1 MGKRATTTLLVLALL
16 ATACG
21 ASGLTGGSG
30 QTAPDPNVPV
40 EGMTLSFG
48 QLTERDID
56 INADG
61 RNTTA
66 AIEGLNAFA
75 IDLYTEVAAT
85 ESANVVLSPYSA
97 AFALSMIYAGAGGAT
112 ADEMQKVLHA
122 DAENW
127 HEGINAYDLTL
138 DARTSGSPTIWTAAN
153 KVWTQRDL
161 ELRPSY
167 LDTLTGSYGSAAAQA
182 NFGADVEAER
192 AIINEWTAKQTLG
205 LVPELFPAGS
215 LDANTA
221 LVLVN
226 AVAMDA
232 PWEFPFDAGDT
243 RPGSFTRPDGS
254 VVDVP
259 MMHYDE
265 FLPSAWADTYQAV
278 ELPYGGG
285 ALSMVIIQPSD
296 LATFERDLTVDS
308 LDEVIN
314 SIEDGGIHLSV
325 PKWSSRTHLTL
336 NDTLVNLGMPSAFGA
351 NADFSGMVEGG
362 GLALDRVEHEAVIE
376 VDEQGTRA
384 AAATGGSMVMSHGPT
399 VTINKPFFYVIRD
412 RGAGTILFIGRV
424 TDPSREP

>member
-1 MGKRATTTLLVLALL
+1 MGKRATTTFLLLALL

-30 QTAPDPNVPV
+30 QTAPDPNEPV

-48 QLTERDID
+48 QLTERDVD

-97 AFALSMIYAGAGGAT
+97 AFALSMIYAGAGGET
-112 ADEMQKVLHA
+112 AGEMQKVLHA

-127 HEGINAYDLTL
+127 HEGINAYDLAL

-167 LDTLTGSYGSAAAQA
+167 LDALTGSYGSAAAQA

-232 PWEFPFDAGDT
+232 PWEFPFNAGDT

-265 FLPSAWADTYQAV
+265 FLPSAWADTYEAV

-308 LDEVIN
+308 LDEVMN

-325 PKWSSRTHLTL
+325 PKWSSRTHVTL
-336 NDTLVNLGMPSAFGA
+336 NDVLVNLGMPSAFGA

-384 AAATGGSMVMSHGPT
+384 AAATGGSMVGSHGPT
-399 VTINKPFFYVIRD
+399 VTINKSFFYVIRD

-424 TDPSREP
+424 TDPSLEP